1 MNKKFIG
8 FALAASLV
16 LPGLAA
22 PTVAFAADDNTNT
35 TVAAITTA
43 PETLT
48 RTTAAEYLN
57 QINNAIANVQEAQK
71 NDPQADWGKEISK
84 LLSTAAELSQVM
96 ESVAQHGMNLAD
108 ADLEIARA
116 QLVVEIGSTIKKSS
130 DNLRYKIQKA
140 HVELGF
146 AVTRAIIRVA
156 NIGAKTPQLLD
167 SIKDLQETYER
178 VSTYPELTATSR
190 ANFYIKNGLNKF
202 IWKVRVA
209 RDKNILGKKPYKV
222 YRQLNREITKA
233 VGVWFRARAT
243 VQDVANAVERLD
255 NAYKTALNS

>member
-8 FALAASLV
+8 LALAASLA

-22 PTVAFAADDNTNT
+22 PTVAFAAENDSNPSV
-35 TVAAITTA
+35 VALQQA

-48 RTTAAEYLN
+48 RTTAAEYME
-57 QINNAIANVQEAQK
+57 QINQAIANIEESK
-71 NDPQADWGKEISK
+71 KTDPQADWGKEVSK
-84 LLSTAAELSQVM
+84 LLSTAAEMSQVM

-116 QLVVEIGSTIKKSS
+116 KLVVEIGSTIQKSS

-146 AVTRAIIRVA
+146 AVTRAILRVA

-167 SIKDLQETYER
+167 SINDLQETYAR
-178 VSTYPELTATSR
+178 VSTYPDLSANSR
-190 ANFYIKNGLNKF
+190 ANFYIKNALNKV
-202 IWKVRVA
+202 IWKVRLA
-209 RDKNILGKKPYKV
+209 RDKNILGKKPYPV
-222 YRQLNREITKA
+222 YRKLNREITKA
-233 VGVWFRARAT
+233 VWVWFRARAT
-243 VQDVANAVERLD
+243 VQEVANTVENLEK
-255 NAYKTALNS
+255 AYQVALNS